1 MREDDNALIMNAGVM
16 PTKNNHIFSIGLE
29 MATAFRNNRQ
39 ENQNSG
45 HTVSLTTVQR
55 RMIERESDLITA

>member
-16 PTKNNHIFSIGLE
+16 PTKSNRVLSIGLE

-45 HTVSLTTVQR
+45 HTVTLTTVQR
-55 RMIERESDLITA
+55 RMVERESDLVAA